1 MKSVSITALYPKTRL
16 MPSILTTPLM
26 PVHGLICCQTGCKIY
41 SPASG
46 AGSSDQ
52 NSYCIKSYMP
62 LVAKD
67 CCVLNSGAGSWAF
80 EPLAQLLSQAL
91 GIEISGS
98 PRRFNYLLHL
108 ENTALLDS
116 FSSFIPIEAI
126 RIASD
131 KRLLATAFNQHHVP
145 IPQTVLIETF
155 DDSQKFLSNHPA
167 QKWCLKFPTGCGA
180 RGHRRLSLGDV
191 EPPNWP
197 RPFVVQEFIELVEPE
212 VYRTYCAGGEL
223 FGWVVRRFPRGSQPS
238 PWVAHARGARYVRLP
253 DAPPDAFKV
262 AEAALVATKL
272 WNSFGCVDLLCKPN
286 GEWVALEVGTDGLF
300 NHVDRE

>member
-108 ENTALLDS
+108 GNTALLDS

-126 RIASD
+126 RLLLK
-131 KRLLATAFNQHHVP
+131 KRLRPPPLNKNHFP
-145 IPQTVLIETF
+145 IPKTVLFEPF
-155 DDSQKFLSNHPA
+155 EHSKNFQNNHPA
-167 QKWCLKFPTGCGA
+167 KKWFL
-180 RGHRRLSLGDV
+180 
-191 EPPNWP
+191 
-197 RPFVVQEFIELVEPE
+197 
-212 VYRTYCAGGEL
+212 
-223 FGWVVRRFPRGSQPS
+223 
-238 PWVAHARGARYVRLP
+238 
-253 DAPPDAFKV
+253 
-262 AEAALVATKL
+262 
-272 WNSFGCVDLLCKPN
+272 
-286 GEWVALEVGTDGLF
+286 
-300 NHVDRE
+300 